1 MANRTR
7 EVMAVRYLTDV
18 MRSRT
23 PAYIPDGS
31 IDNELEWPRPVP
43 GRSLKD
49 ALEIRIDRLLSQTI
63 PATPAYNKQRLYAL
77 NAIHQ
82 ANRGQT
88 TESTDVNELR
98 RIIDTICAKRPI
110 LPTVV
115 SPYVAAALHEQVQKY
130 ARMNG
135 GDPREFP
142 HIEILGHRRDE
153 LQLHEYDESF
163 SSGTPRNPELQKA
176 TLREI
181 NTLLDEIVPDGAFFN
196 SLRQAVVDE
205 ICESGEMLS
214 LWAKQESQIAKTR
227 ARTGEIGFIPN
238 SYHYG
243 KVRAMSALA
252 EKIVP
257 WRAEL
262 RPQQKLAPETAIDIA
277 TLIQRHCDLTRQHG
291 DNRFFLPKQLPKGI
305 KDSIRRV
312 TPQRV
317 RSNRVA
323 KEMATRVLDA
333 MDAVV
338 GPRRGNF
345 ASRAWFLK
353 TASEHREYWLK
364 PNSTALAEDSPTLFS
379 LVRSYSVVLK
389 SKSSEMGRLV
399 QTIEDYHQA
408 WQGRLRE
415 VPEDH
420 VLKRLALPVR
430 STKID
435 LDHSEAI
442 LELAKA
448 ANMPGQQ
455 KLKLVHRNELEEIAP
470 AGNRPPSTST
480 VSNAPTRAMLE
491 SSGSSSHNVHGDVE
505 IERSLNGRKRPRDL
519 EERERGNSM
528 SR

>member
-1 MANRTR
+1 MANRPR
-7 EVMAVRYLTDV
+7 EVMAARYLTDV

-31 IDNELEWPRPVP
+31 IENELEWPRPVP

-49 ALEIRIDRLLSQTI
+49 ALEIRVDRLLSQTI

-82 ANRGQT
+82 ANLGEMT
-88 TESTDVNELR
+88 ANTDGIELHR
-98 RIIDTICAKRPI
+98 VIDTIYARRSQ
-110 LPTVV
+110 LPTAV
-115 SPYVAAALHEQVQKY
+115 SPDVAAALYKKLQQY
-130 ARMNG
+130 AKIKG

-142 HIEILGHRRDE
+142 HIEVLGHRRDE
-153 LQLHEYDESF
+153 LQLREYDENF
-163 SSGTPRNPELQKA
+163 SSGTPRNPALQKA
-176 TLREI
+176 TLREL

-196 SLRQAVVDE
+196 GLRQAVVDE
-205 ICESGEMLS
+205 ICESGEILS
-214 LWAKQESQIAKTR
+214 RWAKRESEIAETR
-227 ARTGEIGFIPN
+227 AKTGEIGFIPN

-243 KVRAMSALA
+243 KVRVISALG
-252 EKIVP
+252 EKIAP

-262 RPQQKLAPETAIDIA
+262 RPQQRLAPETAIDIA
-277 TLIQRHCDLTRQHG
+277 RLIQRHCDLTRQHG

-305 KDSIRRV
+305 KDSIRRA

-317 RSNRVA
+317 RTNGVA

-345 ASRAWFLK
+345 ASRARFLK
-353 TASEHREYWLK
+353 TVSEHREYWLE
-364 PNSTALAEDSPTLFS
+364 PNSTALAAHAPTLFS
-379 LVRSYSVVLK
+379 LVNSYSRVLK
-389 SKSSEMGRLV
+389 SKSLEMGRLV

-415 VPEDH
+415 LPENH
-420 VLKRLALPVR
+420 EPNRLAVPVR
-430 STKID
+430 STRLD
-435 LDHSEAI
+435 LEHSGAM

-455 KLKLVHRNELEEIAP
+455 KLKLAHRNELEGVAP
-470 AGNRPPSTST
+470 AGNGARSTST
-480 VSNAPTRAMLE
+480 ESKAPTHSMQE
-491 SSGSSSHNVHGDVE
+491 TSGWCSHDVKGDIE
-505 IERSLNGRKRPRDL
+505 IGKSLDGRKRPRDV
-519 EERERGNSM
+519 EERERGNSI